1 MASAVLI
8 VSYRTKEWLRAAEL
22 VRSKL
27 QAQGYDVSILDIS
40 EEVWPSHVLTPR
52 LAEADYSSPTLNKDL
67 AASLLSEE
75 EISAFLH
82 SLIKSYKRNS
92 NATPSKFERM
102 RLSRSL
108 NKCASRLTHNNMIY
122 QADVVCIPNGRFA
135 HEVLAARLAAPKAEI
150 LWYELPLWGKDC
162 YLSTASPQDA
172 VALNEKLRELTSCLD
187 SKQIRE
193 LSEASLGIRR
203 DPSLGINKYLT
214 EDIDDTKLEARRNR
228 DESPA
233 VAVLF
238 TSSQDE
244 FPQYGRNASLASEWD
259 HVRAFRA
266 AVEELLRKGY
276 QRIVIR
282 VHPNIANKSRA
293 EYKREM
299 RAWTGLAKLD
309 SRVELIPPTF
319 KISSYQLV
327 EKAKVVVSW
336 WSSIALEAAAVGVAS
351 IALSKGRYTLNDG
364 VILATDEP
372 LLRSAIQN
380 AEAASLKCGKARIAS
395 AQRTV
400 AGLSL
405 IETFAPDS
413 KSALRFHQLHA
424 REIKRLLKLSP
435 GILRKFAR
443 LVTLDFRRRRE
454 SLLFG

>member
-22 VRSKL
+22 VHSNL
-27 QAQGYDVSILDIS
+27 QAQGYGVTILDIS

-52 LAEADYSSPTLNKDL
+52 LAEADYSSPALHKDL
-67 AASLLSEE
+67 AATLLSEE
-75 EISAFLH
+75 EISAFLN

-92 NATPSKFERM
+92 NATPSKFERL

-108 NKCASRLTHNNMIY
+108 NKCVSRLVHNNMISE
-122 QADVVCIPNGRFA
+122 ADVVCIPNGRFA
-135 HEVLAARLAAPKAEI
+135 HEVLAAKLAAPKAQV

-172 VALNEKLRELTSCLD
+172 VALNEKLRELTSSLD

-203 DPSLGINKYLT
+203 DPTLGVNKFLT
-214 EDIDDTKLEARRNR
+214 ENIDDIKLARRRIR

-244 FPQYGRNASLASEWD
+244 FPQYGRDASLAPEWA
-259 HVRAFRA
+259 HVEAFRA
-266 AVEELLRKGY
+266 AVEELLRKGF

-293 EYKREM
+293 EYRREM
-299 RAWTGLAKLD
+299 EAWTGLAKLD
-309 SRVELIPPTF
+309 SKVELIPPTF
-319 KISSYQLV
+319 KISSYRLV

-336 WSSIALEAAAVGVAS
+336 WSSIALEAAALGVAS
-351 IALSKGRYTLNDG
+351 IALSKGRYTLNGG
-364 VILATDEP
+364 VILATDER

-380 AEAASLKCGKARIAS
+380 AEAPSLKCRKERVES

-405 IETFAPDS
+405 LETFAPDS
-413 KSALRFHQLHA
+413 KSALRFQELHA
-424 REIKRLLKLSP
+424 REVKRLLKLAP
-435 GILRKFAR
+435 GMIRKVAR
-443 LVTLDFRRRRE
+443 LVTLGFRRRVE